1 MLNVNFSLF
10 IYLFDRL
17 PMLKSLD
24 VSFNMIQKLP
34 DEIESATN
42 LPVVTYDN
50 NLFFI
55 TQIAVTELLLMCSY
69 ENY

>member
-1 MLNVNFSLF
+1 MLNVNFYLF

-55 TQIAVTELLLMCSY
+55 TQIAITELLLMCSY